1 MELIINKN
9 GHVFARARDDEA
21 GENVYTLTA
30 VADSDMPIY
39 PTESAGKGKYW
50 ELDYVDGVLAWTAKD
65 RPLTAEER
73 MATVED
79 RLNAIEY
86 PEFVQ
91 PTGAHDAYAKG
102 AKVTYNGMRYVSLIE
117 GNVWSPVDYPD
128 GWEAVN

>member
-1 MELIINKN
+1 MDLLILKN
-9 GHVFARARDDEA
+9 GEIFSRLVVENDGADYSFA
-21 GENVYTLTA
+21 VLTDVPA
-30 VADSDMPIY
+30 MPTT
-39 PTESAGKGKYW
+39 PAGKGKYW

-73 MATVED
+73 MAMVED

-117 GNVWSPVDYPD
+117 GNVWNPVDYPD